1 MDKPKVVTDYQ
12 KLSPELM
19 ELFNGTFPNG
29 IVGQTIRFPNAKGE
43 IITAVRMETEERIYL
58 VKLSARAKE
67 ILSDE
72 DLDDLIRSNSG
83 DDSEADSMSDDA
95 DDSDEED

>member
-19 ELFNGTFPNG
+19 ELFNETFPHG
-29 IVGQTIRFPNAKGE
+29 IVGQTIRFPNSKGE

-83 DDSEADSMSDDA
+83 DDSEADPVSDDIE
-95 DDSDEED
+95 DSDEDD

>member
-12 KLSPELM
+12 KLTPGLM
-19 ELFNGTFPNG
+19 ELFNETFPQG

-72 DLDDLIRSNSG
+72 DLDDLIRTNSA
-83 DDSEADSMSDDA
+83 DDSEADSVSEDA

>member
-1 MDKPKVVTDYQ
+1 MDKPKVLTDYQ
-12 KLSPELM
+12 KLTPELM
-19 ELFNGTFPNG
+19 ELFNETFPQG

-72 DLDDLIRSNSG
+72 DLDNLIRSNSG
-83 DDSEADSMSDDA
+83 EDSDADSVSDDP

>member
-19 ELFNGTFPNG
+19 ELFNETFPHG

-43 IITAVRMETEERIYL
+43 IITAVRMETEDRIYL

-72 DLDDLIRSNSG
+72 DLDDLIRSNATE
-83 DDSEADSMSDDA
+83 DSSSDSMSDDV

>member
-19 ELFNGTFPNG
+19 ELFNETFPNG

-72 DLDDLIRSNSG
+72 DLDNLIRSNSG
-83 DDSEADSMSDDA
+83 DDSEADSVSDDA

>member
-1 MDKPKVVTDYQ
+1 MDKPKVVIDYQ

-19 ELFNGTFPNG
+19 ELFSETFPQG

-43 IITAVRMETEERIYL
+43 IITAVRMETEDRIYL
-58 VKLSARAKE
+58 VKLSARARE

-72 DLDDLIRSNSG
+72 DLDDLIRSNATE
-83 DDSEADSMSDDA
+83 DSSSDSMSEDV